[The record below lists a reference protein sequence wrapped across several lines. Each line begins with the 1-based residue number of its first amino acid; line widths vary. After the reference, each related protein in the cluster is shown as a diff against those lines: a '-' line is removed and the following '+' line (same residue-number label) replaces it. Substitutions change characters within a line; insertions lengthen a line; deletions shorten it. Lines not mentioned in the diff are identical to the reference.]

1 MVTAAPPL
9 WLSVQNKESSDAV
22 AVDADDAESD
32 ASGSESPLRR
42 TTTAHHENSRLDI
55 SDSEDNGSFVLQ
67 RTSTVTDAKRDL
79 ERCEALPAALPAYRV
94 MNTFIHVDEENA
106 RTLSTS
112 EANEAPGR
120 TKSDPLGRKYSLPN
134 CPTQV
139 PGISAVPEA
148 AEGESSCEDEED
160 DGQML
165 ERFATFDHFASQQLP
180 QATHSAL
187 PWAGNMQ
194 SEADAK
200 AYAGSVAPQFLL
212 GLPFYG
218 VAPVSAQWPISSQPM
233 SQGPEFGM
241 EHSFHSEVKSFGKCS
256 PDLRSFTKGE
266 DFEGRLSVLS
276 GSQVQHGGVQRY
288 LMQFSAGQLS
298 KADGVGFVFASR
310 VPCAKNIQK
319 IVSVFV
325 NQRGRICMRVFGDIL
340 RAKKHVRTLRIGDWI
355 EMIIDLERSVA
366 TFKVWAN
373 EYAGEPDSTAEFH
386 YGQRLSQAN
395 QASAKPVKLNVGH
408 FACVVQNVGVT
419 MTMGS

>member
-1 MVTAAPPL
+1 
-9 WLSVQNKESSDAV
+9 
-22 AVDADDAESD
+22 
-32 ASGSESPLRR
+32 
-42 TTTAHHENSRLDI
+42 
-55 SDSEDNGSFVLQ
+55 
-67 RTSTVTDAKRDL
+67 
-79 ERCEALPAALPAYRV
+79 

-106 RTLSTS
+106 RTLSSS

-120 TKSDPLGRKYSLPN
+120 TKSDPLGRKYSLPH
-134 CPTQV
+134 CPKRV
-139 PGISAVPEA
+139 PGISVVPEA
-148 AEGESSCEDEED
+148 AEGESSCEDEQED
-160 DGQML
+160 EQTL

-180 QATHSAL
+180 QATPSAIDCT
-187 PWAGNMQ
+187 GYMQ
-194 SEADAK
+194 TEADAQ
-200 AYAGSVAPQFLL
+200 ASAGSVAPPFLF
-212 GLPFYG
+212 GLPVYG
-218 VAPVSAQWPISSQPM
+218 MAPVSAQWPTSSEPV
-233 SQGPEFGM
+233 SSGPPFGM
-241 EHSFHSEVKSFGKCS
+241 EHSFHSEVTSFGQCS
-256 PDLRSFTKGE
+256 PDLRCFTKGG

-340 RAKKHVRTLRIGDWI
+340 RAKKHLRTLRIGDWV
-355 EMIIDLERSVA
+355 EMIIDLERGVA

-373 EYAGEPDSTAEFH
+373 DFASEPDSIAEFH